1 MDELSLYIKAEGVF
15 EMDLATRKRKTK
27 APG

>member
-1 MDELSLYIKAEGVF
+1 MDELSIYIKVEGVF
-15 EMDLATRKRKTK
+15 GMNSAIRKMKTK

>member
-1 MDELSLYIKAEGVF
+1 MDELSIYIKVEGVF
-15 EMDLATRKRKTK
+15 GMESTIRKRKTK

>member
-1 MDELSLYIKAEGVF
+1 MDELSIYIKVEGVF
-15 EMDLATRKRKTK
+15 GMDSAIRKRKTK

>member
-1 MDELSLYIKAEGVF
+1 MDELCIYIKVEGVF
-15 EMDLATRKRKTK
+15 GMDSAIRKRKTK

>member
-1 MDELSLYIKAEGVF
+1 MDELSIYIKAKGVF
-15 EMDLATRKRKTK
+15 GMDSAIRKRKTK